1 MRIFKDVFTG
11 DELFSDS
18 YPMKE
23 VDDIV
28 YEVEGKFVVEKEGD
42 YGISANVDEDAAE
55 GAAGE
60 GTDRSEKKV
69 INIVSAHRLQE
80 TGFDKKSYMAY
91 IKTYMAR
98 VKKHL
103 EEHNP
108 SRVQPFMAAAQNFVK
123 KVIGKFDDYQFFTGM
138 SMDIDSIIVLV
149 AYKEDGLTPLF
160 YVFKDGVIDEKV

>member
-1 MRIFKDVFTG
+1 M
-11 DELFSDS
+11 FSDS
-18 YPMKE
+18 YPVKD

-28 YEVEGKFVVEKEGD
+28 WEVEGKLVVEKEGD

-60 GTDRSEKKV
+60 GTDANEKKV

-91 IKTYMAR
+91 IKSYMGR

-103 EEHNP
+103 EETNP
-108 SRVQPFMAAAQNFVK
+108 KRVAPFQAAAQNFIK
-123 KVIGKFDDYQFFTGM
+123 KVIAKFDDYQFFTGV
-138 SMDIDSIIVLV
+138 SMDIDALIALMS
-149 AYKEDGLTPLF
+149 YKEDGITPVF
-160 YVFKDGVIDEKV
+160 YFFKDGMLEEKV